1 LGTPIQLVFYEDNII
16 LRYHS
21 FDRFFTVFSSIRLPL
36 STRYLSE
43 LRSFPLSLDA
53 FVIHYFG
60 NDLVNYY
67 ISQPIPP
74 PDDAR

>member
-1 LGTPIQLVFYEDNII
+1 LGTPIQLVFYEDDLA

-21 FDRFFTVFSSIRLPL
+21 FDRFFSVFSSIRLPL
-36 STRYLSE
+36 STRHLSD

-67 ISQPIPP
+67 ISQPLPP
-74 PDDAR
+74 PDDA

>member
-1 LGTPIQLVFYEDNII
+1 MGTPIQLVFYEDNII

-21 FDRFFTVFSSIRLPL
+21 FDRFFTVFSSVRLPL
-36 STRYLSE
+36 SSE

-60 NDLVNYY
+60 NDLVNY
-67 ISQPIPP
+67 
-74 PDDAR
+74 